1 MSVISPLTP
10 NTDYAHD
17 IIKATTIINIMTQ
30 TKIDKLAKANSLIE
44 KMQTELK
51 FKQEQFEGLLEA
63 IAINMNCTV
72 INKGYSSF
80 LITYKEAPL
89 FAYTIDGLLGF
100 QRPKSKDAYEKIEY
114 FSTWLKEA
122 KQHLKDHPYD
132 SMSKI
137 SLAAKYEIVAG
148 RTITNEE
155 IELLTPSEIN
165 NLSKAQDRY
174 KAMYTNHKL
183 IEQE

>member
-1 MSVISPLTP
+1 
-10 NTDYAHD
+10 
-17 IIKATTIINIMTQ
+17 MTQ
-30 TKIDKLAKANSLIE
+30 SKIDKFAKANALIE
-44 KMQTELK
+44 KMQSELK
-51 FKQEQFEGLLEA
+51 FKQEQFEALLEA
-63 IAINMNCTV
+63 IATNMNCTV

-80 LITYKEAPL
+80 LIIYNDSPL

-122 KQHLKDHPYD
+122 KQHLKDYSSD

-137 SLAAKYEIVAG
+137 SLAAKYEIVSG
-148 RTITNEE
+148 RSITNEE

-165 NLSKAQDRY
+165 NLSKSQDRY
-174 KAMYTNHKL
+174 KSLYSNHRL
-183 IEQE
+183 IDKE